1 MPELPEVRTVAYHLN
16 KNISGLTLN
25 KIDIKL
31 DKLVK
36 NISSEKFSKKMK
48 NLKLLKVENEGKWIV
63 FRFENDNNLIVHLRL
78 EGKFRTKHVE
88 GINPKHDH
96 AIFHFN
102 NGTKLYF
109 NDTRQFGTFH
119 LLGKD
124 YKNEKPLSNMG
135 SELDEINIDEFHK
148 KISGRKIPI
157 KTLLLDQNLLIG
169 LGNIYVNEVLWWCKV
184 NPSTPSNEIS
194 KSLLKKIIN
203 KSHEIMERAYEMGG
217 SSIAT
222 YSSLDGIEGEYQH
235 ELKVHLR
242 QGQKCTRCKN
252 LIEKYKVNGR
262 GTYWCPKC
270 QK

>member
-1 MPELPEVRTVAYHLN
+1 M
-16 KNISGLTLN
+16 
-25 KIDIKL
+25 
-31 DKLVK
+31 
-36 NISSEKFSKKMK
+36 
-48 NLKLLKVENEGKWIV
+48 
-63 FRFENDNNLIVHLRL
+63 
-78 EGKFRTKHVE
+78 
-88 GINPKHDH
+88 
-96 AIFHFN
+96 
-102 NGTKLYF
+102 
-109 NDTRQFGTFH
+109 
-119 LLGKD
+119 
-124 YKNEKPLSNMG
+124 
-135 SELDEINIDEFHK
+135 
-148 KISGRKIPI
+148 
-157 KTLLLDQNLLIG
+157 LLDQNLLIG

-203 KSHEIMERAYEMGG
+203 KSHEIMEKAYEMGG